1 MKRIGFLLLAVA
13 TLASIVVYMA
23 HASRQSDEDSS
34 PSWSTAIIFP
44 IAVSGGDFQSVG
56 HGLCL

>member
-34 PSWSTAIIFP
+34 RAGPRQSF
-44 IAVSGGDFQSVG
+44 FQSRYPAG
-56 HGLCL
+56 IFNP